1 MPFAPRPHRPAAVAL
16 SVAAVLAIPLA
27 LAACDVKS
35 YPNSTFLPHSEFGQA
50 IDDLWNLLL
59 QLGTVV
65 FIFVEGLLVYTII
78 KYRRRPG
85 AEPPRHVHGNTT
97 LEILW
102 TVIPAVILV
111 FIAVPTVKTIFKTEA
126 RASADALQ
134 VEVYGHQWWWEFRYP
149 QYGVTTANELYLPI
163 GRKVNFALR
172 TQDVLHSFWIPQLG
186 GKRDLISNHTNYLW
200 FTPDSSMSTSAW
212 NGTCNEYCGTSH
224 GNMRFRVFVVP
235 GADFAR
241 WATHQAGPAV
251 FGVTAAAPTPPV
263 AAPAP
268 TPAPKRGAAARTAAG
283 SSASGGGLVHPV
295 AAVVNAAGQ
304 PAAAPATDAPTIV
317 QGGAQ
322 SASEGDVFPRDS
334 LRPYNIPSTPTPD
347 GLAFTPGLVG
357 DPARGQKV
365 YSISACIGCHTIKGN
380 PSSVG
385 ITGPNLTHIGSRF
398 TIAAGTYPND
408 TEHLRLWIKN
418 ARLMKPGVLMLTLGL
433 NQIDP
438 QTGAK
443 VTVGGLTDQ
452 QIADIAAYLQ
462 ALK

>member
-1 MPFAPRPHRPAAVAL
+1 MPFPTRPRRPFLAALAA
-16 SVAAVLAIPLA
+16 AAVLAVPLL

-35 YPNSTFLPHSEFGQA
+35 YPNSTFLPHTDFGRA

-59 QLGTVV
+59 RLGTVV
-65 FIFVEGLLVYTII
+65 FIFVEALLVYTIV

-85 AEPPRHVHGNTT
+85 TPPPKHVHGNTT

-212 NGTCNEYCGTSH
+212 NGTCNEYCGASH

-235 GADFAR
+235 AGDFAK

-251 FGVTAAAPTPPV
+251 FDVNAV
-263 AAPAP
+263 APAP
-268 TPAPKRGAAARTAAG
+268 PPPAAVPPSTPARRPAGRTASIAPG
-283 SSASGGGLVHPV
+283 AQPLVRQV
-295 AAVVNAAGQ
+295 SDVKGATNAQ
-304 PAAAPATDAPTIV
+304 PAVSTDAPTIV
-317 QGGAQ
+317 QGGNQ
-322 SASEGDVFPRDS
+322 ASDGDVFPRDS
-334 LRPYNIPSTPTPD
+334 LRPYNIPATPTPD
-347 GLAFTPGLVG
+347 GLTFTPGLVG
-357 DPARGQKV
+357 DAGRGQKV

-385 ITGPNLTHIGSRF
+385 ITGPNLTHVGSRF
-398 TIAAGTYPND
+398 TIAAGLYPND

-418 ARLMKPGVLMLTLGL
+418 AREMKAGVLMLTLGL

-438 QTGAK
+438 QTGMK
-443 VTVGGLTDQ
+443 VTAGGLTDQ

>member
-1 MPFAPRPHRPAAVAL
+1 MPLAPRPRRTAAVAL
-16 SVAAVLAIPLA
+16 TVAAVLVIPLA
-27 LAACDVKS
+27 LAACDAKS
-35 YPNSTFLPHSEFGQA
+35 YPNSTFLPHTEFGQA

-59 QLGTVV
+59 RIGTAV
-65 FIFVEGLLVYTII
+65 FIFVEGLLVITII

-85 AEPPRHVHGNTT
+85 AAPPRHVHGNTT

-126 RASADALQ
+126 KASADALQ

-149 QYGVTTANELYLPI
+149 QYGVTTANELYLPL

-212 NGTCNEYCGTSH
+212 NGTCNEYCGASH
-224 GNMRFRVFVVP
+224 ANMRFRVFVVP

-251 FGVTAAAPTPPV
+251 FNATAVAPTPPPV
-263 AAPAP
+263 APASPAAPP
-268 TPAPKRGAAARTAAG
+268 RRTAARSPTG
-283 SSASGGGLVHPV
+283 SDGLVHPV
-295 AAVVNAAGQ
+295 AAVVDASGQ
-304 PAAAPATDAPTIV
+304 PSAAPPTEPPTIV
-317 QGGAQ
+317 QGGIQ
-322 SASEGDVFPRDS
+322 SASDGDVFPRDS
-334 LRPYNIPSTPTPD
+334 LRPYNIPATPTPD
-347 GLAFTPGLVG
+347 GLTFTAGLVG
-357 DPARGQKV
+357 DASRGQKV

-398 TIAAGTYPND
+398 TIAAGLYPND

-418 ARLMKPGVLMLTLGL
+418 ARRMKPGVLMLTLGL
-433 NQIDP
+433 NQTDP
-438 QTGAK
+438 QTGAT
-443 VTVGGLTDQ
+443 VTAGGLTDQ